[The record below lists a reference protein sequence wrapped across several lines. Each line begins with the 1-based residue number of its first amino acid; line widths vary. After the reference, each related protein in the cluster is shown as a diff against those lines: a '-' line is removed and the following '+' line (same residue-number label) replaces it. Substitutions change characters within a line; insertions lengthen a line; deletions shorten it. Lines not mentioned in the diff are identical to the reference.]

1 MTLERYMANR
11 RYWEV
16 VLWSALLAIGALS
29 NIGVVWLDQGRVGSG
44 VQTWELVVWEA
55 SSHLAIGLL
64 IPLILWFDRLFPI
77 GVETWRRS
85 LLAHSLFTVV
95 FSLLHVTA
103 MYWARV
109 GAYVLVGNNK
119 GYQWR
124 GWDWWVQFGYEYLKD
139 FRTYF
144 MFIAMIYLYR
154 FILRRLQGEAEFL
167 SEGREESEPVAVV
180 DRFLIKKLGREFLIR
195 VEDIDWI
202 QSSGNYVT
210 LHVGTR
216 PYLLRETMA
225 GIGDR
230 LSHQG
235 FQRVHR
241 SAIVNLDRV
250 VEIVP
255 FETGDGEA
263 RLRSDAI
270 VPVSRRYRKELRER
284 LA

>member
-1 MTLERYMANR
+1 M
-11 RYWEV
+11 
-16 VLWSALLAIGALS
+16 SAA
-29 NIGVVWLDQGRVGSG
+29 V
-44 VQTWELVVWEA
+44 
-55 SSHLAIGLL
+55 
-64 IPLILWFDRLFPI
+64 
-77 GVETWRRS
+77 
-85 LLAHSLFTVV
+85 
-95 FSLLHVTA
+95 
-103 MYWARV
+103 
-109 GAYVLVGNNK
+109 
-119 GYQWR
+119 
-124 GWDWWVQFGYEYLKD
+124 
-139 FRTYF
+139 
-144 MFIAMIYLYR
+144 
-154 FILRRLQGEAEFL
+154 
-167 SEGREESEPVAVV
+167 REETEPVPVV

-230 LSHQG
+230 LSQQG